1 LLKIRTYL
9 GLMAAAILL
18 PVVIFSAV
26 ALQQLRDGERNAAL
40 RGLSETARATALIVD
55 RELESAKAKLELLAR
70 SRHLETGDMQAF
82 YQQASLA
89 NKRTTSWTV
98 LVTPDGRQLV
108 NTAFPFTEN
117 PPVPGGG
124 LSGLGLRVIATQK
137 PITSDLHMGPA
148 TKKQLVV
155 LFVPVPAHGGKRYLL
170 TQAFSVD
177 FFDEAV
183 LQPALAR
190 NWIVGIIGR
199 DGRFIA
205 RSHNAKEW
213 VGQPARADLLA
224 AARAQNQGLI
234 HHHPTRE
241 NTVSY
246 TAFTHSSSS
255 GWTIGVAA
263 PVDHIE
269 ATAGRAVGIAAL
281 GLLLAIAFAMI
292 TAALLGRRLVQS
304 ISGASAA
311 ATALGQGAT
320 PKLARS
326 NVLEIDQL
334 HTSLAKASAILSRLQ
349 ASRER
354 AEDAREGRL
363 QGEYQARLR
372 AEDESTAKDQFL
384 AMLGH
389 ELRNPLAAIGGAI
402 ALSERL
408 GHETAAAAEA
418 RAVIQRQ
425 SVHLSLLVDDL
436 LDATRITGGKITLQ
450 LQPMDLEKTVRSCLA
465 ALRASGNT
473 AGIGLKLTTEPVWI
487 NGDPTRIEQAVH
499 NLLVNA
505 YKFTPPGG
513 LVEVTVGSSADE
525 AVLTVKD
532 SGQGISP
539 ELLPNIFDLFVQG
552 AVTLDRA
559 QGGLGIGLAL
569 VRQMVSQHGGTVSA
583 HSAGP
588 GQGSSFV
595 VRLPRIAAPAALP
608 APIVPANAQR
618 QRWRILLIE
627 DNDDARRMMRRLLEM
642 EGHEVFEAATATEG
656 LRLAGLQQPDLAIV
670 DIGLPEMTG
679 YEIAQH
685 LRGDAAT
692 QAMGLIALT
701 GYGQEE
707 DHQKALAAGF
717 DFHLVKSVDINRL
730 LEVIDLCAHAAL
742 KRSRVPS
749 NT

>member
-1 LLKIRTYL
+1 LLKIRTHL
-9 GLMAAAILL
+9 GLMSAAILL
-18 PVVIFSAV
+18 PVVIFSAM
-26 ALQQLRDGERNAAL
+26 ALHQLRDGERRAAL
-40 RGLSETARATALIVD
+40 RGLQETARATALIVD
-55 RELESAKAKLELLAR
+55 RELDSSLTKLELLAR
-70 SRHLETGDMQAF
+70 SRHLETGDLQAF
-82 YQQASLA
+82 YQQALLA
-89 NKRTTSWTV
+89 NKRTSSWTV
-98 LVTPDGRQLV
+98 LVAPDGRQLV
-108 NTAFPFTEN
+108 NTAFPFTEK
-117 PPVPGGG
+117 PPPTGGA
-124 LSGLGLRVIATQK
+124 LSSLAQQVMATKK
-137 PITSDLHMGPA
+137 PMMSDLHLGPA

-155 LFVPVPAHGGKRYLL
+155 LVVPVPAHGGKRYLL
-170 TQAFSVD
+170 TQAFTVD

-183 LQPALAR
+183 FQPTLPR
-190 NWIVGIIGR
+190 DWIVGIIGR

-205 RSHNAKEW
+205 RSLRAKEL
-213 VGQPARADLLA
+213 VGQPARADLMA
-224 AARAQNQGLI
+224 AARAQDHGLI
-234 HHHPTRE
+234 HHHLTLE
-241 NTVSY
+241 GTNSY
-246 TAFTHSSSS
+246 YAFTHSPYA

-263 PVDHIE
+263 PVDSIE
-269 ATAGRAVGIAAL
+269 ATADRAVGIAAL
-281 GLLLAIAFAMI
+281 GLLLAIAFATI
-292 TAALLGRRLVQS
+292 AAALLGQRLVQS

-326 NVLEIDQL
+326 NVREIDQL
-334 HTSLAKASAILSRLQ
+334 HTALTKASAILSRTQ

-354 AEDAREGRL
+354 AEDAREGLLRS
-363 QGEYQARLR
+363 EHQARVR

-425 SVHLSLLVDDL
+425 SVHLSHLVDDL
-436 LDATRITGGKITLQ
+436 LDASRMTGRKITLK
-450 LQPMDLEKTVRSCLA
+450 LQPMDLEEKVRSCLA

-473 AGIGLKLTTEPVWI
+473 VGIGLKLTTEPVWI
-487 NGDPTRIEQAVH
+487 NGDPTRIEQTVH

-513 LVEVTVGSSADE
+513 LVELTVGSSADE

-539 ELLPNIFDLFVQG
+539 ELLPNIFELFVQG
-552 AVTLDRA
+552 AANLDRA

-569 VRQMVSQHGGTVSA
+569 VRQLVSQHGGTVSA
-583 HSAGP
+583 QSAGP

-595 VRLPRIAAPAALP
+595 VRLPRITAPAALP
-608 APIVPANAQR
+608 APNVPAGVQR

-627 DNDDARRMMRRLLEM
+627 DNNDARHMMRRLLDM
-642 EGHEVFEAATATEG
+642 EGHEVFDAATATEG

-679 YEIAQH
+679 YEVALH
-685 LRGDAAT
+685 LRADAAT

-701 GYGQEE
+701 GYGQG
-707 DHQKALAAGF
+707 DDRRNSMAAGF
-717 DFHLVKSVDINRL
+717 DFYLIKSVDIDRL
-730 LEVIDLCAHAAL
+730 LEVIDLCAQAAL
-742 KRSRVPS
+742 QRRVPS
-749 NT
+749 KT